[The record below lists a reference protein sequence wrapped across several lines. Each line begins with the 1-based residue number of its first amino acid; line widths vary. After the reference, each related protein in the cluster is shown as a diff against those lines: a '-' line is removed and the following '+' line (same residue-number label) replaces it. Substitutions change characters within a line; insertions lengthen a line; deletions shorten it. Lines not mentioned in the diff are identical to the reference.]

1 VGAVSASIRSGQN
14 LCAQLCQIFI
24 VTAVISANA
33 TQLHVTHPTTVQASA
48 DQLDD
53 LPEQPNPVQGPK
65 SKKARTLA
73 ARSEAGKLNAR
84 TVFF

>member
-1 VGAVSASIRSGQN
+1 VGAVADSIRSGQRFVLN
-14 LCAQLCQIFI
+14 CVNSFI

-53 LPEQPNPVQGPK
+53 LPEQPDPVPGPK
-65 SKKARTLA
+65 TKKARTLA
-73 ARSEAGKLNAR
+73 ARSQAGKLKKR